1 MPSNK
6 VERAESN
13 RAPDISLITKKHS
26 ADIRSEVAMTDDI
39 VTTAAQQ
46 ITQGDYMGAMSTF
59 EAHISENPDDPSGY
73 HGWAEAALFEIQENG
88 NLDEKGND
96 RINEGQV
103 QSYLRRACSL
113 APDNADYRAAYAN
126 ALIEFDRIPMAV
138 RELRKLVDLGSASEE
153 VDISFHLYEAARLLI
168 ESIDVK
174 TNFDRSAP
182 IARQF
187 IKDAVEFSL
196 LGLGFQSADEAIEYL
211 IED

>member
-1 MPSNK
+1 M
-6 VERAESN
+6 
-13 RAPDISLITKKHS
+13 ITKS
-26 ADIRSEVAMTDDI
+26 IWVVVRGNTMSEDV
-39 VTTAAQQ
+39 VTSAAQH
-46 ITQGDYMGAMSTF
+46 ITRGDYMSAMSIF
-59 EAHISENPDDPSGY
+59 EEHVSSSPDDPAGY

-88 NLDEKGND
+88 NLDDKGND

-113 APDNADYRAAYAN
+113 APENADYRAAYAN

-138 RELRKLVDLGSASEE
+138 RELRKLVDLGTSSEE
-153 VDISFHLYEAARLLI
+153 TDISFHLYEAARLLI

-187 IKDAVEFSL
+187 IRDAVEFSL
-196 LGLGFQSADEAIEYL
+196 LGLGFQSVGEAMEYL
-211 IED
+211 VEE

>member
-59 EAHISENPDDPSGY
+59 EAHISDNPDDPSGY

-196 LGLGFQSADEAIEYL
+196 LGLGFQSADEAMEYL

>member
-6 VERAESN
+6 VERAESP
-13 RAPDISLITKKHS
+13 RASDISLITKKHS

-59 EAHISENPDDPSGY
+59 EAHISDNPDDPSGY

-88 NLDEKGND
+88 NLDDKGND

-196 LGLGFQSADEAIEYL
+196 LGLGFQSADEAMEYL

>member
-1 MPSNK
+1 MRSNK
-6 VERAESN
+6 AERAESPTL
-13 RAPDISLITKKHS
+13 PDISLITKKHS
-26 ADIRSEVAMTDDI
+26 AIIRSEVAMTDDI

-59 EAHISENPDDPSGY
+59 EAHISDNPDDPSGY

-196 LGLGFQSADEAIEYL
+196 LGLGFQSADEAMEYL

>member
-6 VERAESN
+6 AERAESP

-59 EAHISENPDDPSGY
+59 EAHISDNPDDPSGY

-96 RINEGQV
+96 RINEAQV

-196 LGLGFQSADEAIEYL
+196 LGLGFQSADEAMEYL

>member
-1 MPSNK
+1 M
-6 VERAESN
+6 AE
-13 RAPDISLITKKHS
+13 
-26 ADIRSEVAMTDDI
+26 DI
-39 VTTAAQQ
+39 VTVAAQQ
-46 ITQGDYMGAMSTF
+46 ITQGDYMGAMATF
-59 EAHISENPDDPSGY
+59 EEHITKSPDDPAGY

-88 NLDEKGND
+88 NLDDKGND

-138 RELRKLVDLGSASEE
+138 RELRKLVDLGSNSDE

-196 LGLGFQSADEAIEYL
+196 LGLGFQSVDEAMEYL

>member
-1 MPSNK
+1 MGTN
-6 VERAESN
+6 
-13 RAPDISLITKKHS
+13 ISLITELHPRP
-26 ADIRSEVAMTDDI
+26 DRSETTMAEDI
-39 VTTAAQQ
+39 VTVAAQQ
-46 ITQGDYMGAMSTF
+46 ITQGDYMGAMATF
-59 EAHISENPDDPSGY
+59 EEHITNSPDDPAGY

-88 NLDEKGND
+88 NLDDKGND

-138 RELRKLVDLGSASEE
+138 RELRKLVDLGSNSDE

-196 LGLGFQSADEAIEYL
+196 LGLGFQSVDEAMEYL

>member
-1 MPSNK
+1 MRSNK
-6 VERAESN
+6 AERAESPTL
-13 RAPDISLITKKHS
+13 PDISLITKKHS

-59 EAHISENPDDPSGY
+59 EAHISNNPDDPSGY

-196 LGLGFQSADEAIEYL
+196 LGLGFQSADEAMEYL